1 MQAPP
6 AAQQEVPT
14 QRPSS
19 DHVWVSG
26 YWTWRNNQY
35 QWMAG
40 HWEMPPRL
48 GAVWIPPRWQQEGA
62 SWRFFEGYWD

>member
-6 AAQQEVPT
+6 AVQQEVPPP
-14 QRPSS
+14 RPSS
-19 DHVWVSG
+19 DHTWVPG
-26 YWTWRNNQY
+26 YWTWKNNQY

-40 HWEMPPRL
+40 HWERAPRL
-48 GAVWIPPRWQQEGA
+48 GAVWVPPRWQQEGN